1 MKQRGSLEETGV
13 VSCTK
18 VHLCKVELF
27 PPGPGVFPG
36 KHPFLPKKILQL
48 PNKNITLE
56 GIFFS
61 PGG

>member
-27 PPGPGVFPG
+27 STRAWGFPWET
-36 KHPFLPKKILQL
+36 PFSSQKDIAVA
-48 PNKNITLE
+48 
-56 GIFFS
+56 
-61 PGG
+61 